1 VDRFQLPFEPV
12 EIAECDECMGSIYTE
27 EEIEVLDDGKL
38 VCLDCLTALEVE
50 YEFEMEEEHEAL

>member
-1 VDRFQLPFEPV
+1 VDRFRLPFEPV
-12 EIAECDECMGSIYTE
+12 EITECDECMGSIYTE

-38 VCLDCLTALEVE
+38 VCLDCLTALEAE